1 MAGELDTG
9 EQDVT
14 SLGRL
19 ALAWMEGDDRPRLIC
34 SDDLHLVWAN
44 PTARTDLAQGVDL
57 ELKDGQLVMRERAH
71 QAELGAL
78 VKNCD
83 TQIATLA
90 LSARDGDG
98 HFLLRARRI
107 EADGVEG
114 GRVCLTFLR
123 SGASFQPRYADLERA
138 FQLTPAE
145 HRVLLKMA
153 EGMNAEAIA
162 EAKDLSI
169 ETVRSHIR
177 SLYNKMSV
185 TSREEIFARIRPFRL

>member
-1 MAGELDTG
+1 MEGERDKETQG
-9 EQDVT
+9 DA
-14 SLGRL
+14 SSARL
-19 ALAWMEGDDRPRLIC
+19 ALAWLEDDDQPRLMC
-34 SDDLHLVWAN
+34 TEELVVVWAN
-44 PTARTDLAQGVDL
+44 AAARDALASGGDL
-57 ELKDGQLVMRERAH
+57 ELKDGQIALHERAH

-83 TQIATLA
+83 TQIATLV